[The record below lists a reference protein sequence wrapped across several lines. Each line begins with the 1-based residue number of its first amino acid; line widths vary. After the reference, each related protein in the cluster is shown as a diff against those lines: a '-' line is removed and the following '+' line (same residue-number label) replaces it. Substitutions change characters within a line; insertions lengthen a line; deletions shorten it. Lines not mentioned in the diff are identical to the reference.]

1 MPNINLLFRIILLL
15 NYYIYFIII
24 YILFIIYSLLYFKN
38 I

>member
-24 YILFIIYSLLYFKN
+24 YKLFIIYSLLYFKN